1 MRQASELFQELNS
14 LDEGQHLEA
23 KTSGEQGQSILE
35 TICAFA
41 NKEGGHILCGV
52 KKDPQ
57 RLFGYIVQ
65 GIANPDKLMCD
76 IQSAVQDAFSS
87 RVRIDVDREE
97 IDKQAVV
104 VVQVYPNADHSI
116 VFFRKGG
123 LPKGAYERRG
133 SSDYQFRF
141 DDMPTLLSRIPS
153 VHQNAETDIA
163 IDSLDHSLI
172 RDYRSAREK
181 VRGTDNAD
189 MPEREFLEMLGFA
202 HERNGATYATSAGV
216 IFLGTDAAIRKLVPS
231 SRVFIARMPKREES
245 SCPGQE
251 PLDVTYNFE
260 GSAFSYTEKAIKYLL
275 DALPSRSTYSA
286 DSNARDDLTV
296 VRRRIAREI
305 VVNAVAHRDFL
316 QSSCVEILHYSNRI
330 EVRNPGTSRVPV
342 ERLGD
347 GVSDARN
354 PLIVKAFQD
363 VNWAESRGT
372 GIGTVRRKMEALGLL
387 EPLFDNDISC
397 NRFVATLITVSV
409 PETLKVAFGLALTTA
424 QLKIMFA
431 TLEIGRVSIS
441 MLQSLLQS
449 SELIVSTT
457 VEPLLTR
464 ALLCKTRSNR
474 GVEFVAGP
482 ASLAVQAWLI
492 QGANPGVVPT
502 NASKLLA
509 VILQTMASQA
519 CDVIRACQ
527 KNGESISVLSTR
539 LRLQPIQVR
548 TEILPKLL
556 AAGFVSPVVSPSGE
570 MSYVTQPIGDEF
582 LRLQSLTESTLVSK
596 P

>member
-1 MRQASELFQELNS
+1 MYQELNS

-41 NKEGGHILCGV
+41 NKEGGHILCRV

-57 RLFGYIVQ
+57 RLFGYVVQ

-76 IQSAVQDAFSS
+76 IQSAVQDTFSS

-97 IDKQAVV
+97 IDKRPVV
-104 VVQVYPNADHSI
+104 VVQVYPNADHSL
-116 VFFRKGG
+116 VYFKKDG

-133 SSDYQFRF
+133 SSDYRFRF
-141 DDMPTLLSRIPS
+141 EDMATLLGRIQS
-153 VHQNAETDIA
+153 GHQNAEADIP
-163 IDSLDHSLI
+163 IDSLDHSLV

-189 MPEREFLEMLGFA
+189 MPEREFLQMLGFA
-202 HERNGATYATSAGV
+202 HEKNAATYATWAGV

-231 SRVFIARMPKREES
+231 SRTFIARMPRREES

-275 DALPSRSTYSA
+275 DALPSRPTYSA

-347 GVSDARN
+347 GASDARN

-387 EPLFDNDISC
+387 EPLFDNDTPC

-409 PETLKVAFGLALTTA
+409 PDSLKFAFGVDLTTA

-441 MLQSLLQS
+441 MLQSLLQANELVVS
-449 SELIVSTT
+449 ST
-457 VEPLLTR
+457 VEPLLVR
-464 ALLCKTRSNR
+464 ALLCKTRTNR
-474 GVEFVAGP
+474 GVEFVPGP
-482 ASLAVQAWLI
+482 ASLAVHSWLI
-492 QGANPGVVPT
+492 QGANPGVMPL

-509 VILQTMASQA
+509 AILQSMVSQA
-519 CDVIRACQ
+519 CEVIEGCQ
-527 KNGESISVLSTR
+527 GNGESISGLAAR
-539 LRLQPIQVR
+539 LRVPPIQLR

-556 AAGFVSPVVSPSGE
+556 EAGFVSPVVGSSGE
-570 MSYVTQPIGDEF
+570 MSYVTQPIGYEF
-582 LRLQSLTESTLVSK
+582 LRLQRLTET
-596 P
+596 PTAQEH